1 MPRLARLVALA
12 GLLACNPGTGTTDA
26 SSTGQAGTTTS
37 TSTMTSA
44 MTGSDSA
51 SSGGVVPT
59 TGTAGATGG
68 GSETGTPATT
78 STTGV
83 NTSTATTT
91 GDPSTGDPA
100 TGDPATG
107 DPSTGGATGC
117 VDVGADYGPCEAILG
132 YGFDGTSCRAFSGCD
147 CAPNCEHIAPDPVSC
162 ASACAAAGHC
172 QEDKIKGAA
181 LAMDPVQVG
190 SFCDEVDAC
199 ADPGS
204 EQFMW
209 LEALFPGLQCEGEF
223 PCEQGQSCHLQ
234 FSGMITARQ
243 WTQLCA
249 ASLLPGAELYC
260 VIFGP

>member
-1 MPRLARLVALA
+1 MSRLARLVALA
-12 GLLACNPGTGTTDA
+12 GLLACNP
-26 SSTGQAGTTTS
+26 GQAGTTTS

-68 GSETGTPATT
+68 GSETGPPATT

-91 GDPSTGDPA
+91 GDPSTGDPSTGDPS

-117 VDVGADYGPCEAILG
+117 VDVSADYGPCEAILG